1 MLLKLSLVNC
11 FVERMASAK
20 AVRPAGLMAQSK
32 ETAKAGDAAAATKVP
47 MGKQLGKKPEPK
59 PREPKKKDFLT
70 KKIIDKGH
78 KSENLYIL
86 DASLPNSLACLNAT
100 SSFEAHYR
108 PHCTALVWVFGA
120 FLLSPTFIGIT
131 KRARSSHATTAKLQ
145 PQHFPTAAVVA
156 LQLSEHW
163 RETRSGEG
171 RSGITREIMTKK
183 RRAAVNPVLAAANP
197 VLAVAWV
204 FLATIVKRRPLQS
217 KVILSAL
224 ISFNPNFESQKG
236 HASSIRYSLRTAFVG
251 FLRCNHPLFT
261 ESRDKINK
269 ALRAIIPG
277 ESIDQ
282 IVRQVERMARTIY
295 RVSHEIRSNKGEP
308 PAIQELQTGNQ
319 IRNKIS
325 RLSGAALSEELPAK
339 RIEFEVPLSMAHST
353 HMTSDLPD
361 DNDDG
366 NGDYSS
372 NTSLAN
378 GDLSAAE
385 KMIAM
390 IGALLAEGERGAESL
405 ELLISN
411 IHADL
416 MADIVIETMKHLP
429 KNLMAVSVWHN
440 NAQLNEE
447 TPSSSISSQVVPT
460 AAIVSAPTPLPAE
473 LASTAVGTNG
483 VGIFSPDTSTVS
495 NLAVEVRRDPRR
507 DPRRLDPR
515 RPGPVGSLHSAPLNS
530 VNSSDAQ
537 TVPSQLSSKAVP
549 TSETVIVE
557 QSSMPLTYKT
567 EVELSEIP
575 DTQRTGKIQ
584 SLEASEVQDNA
595 MAMEQTSDVH
605 TPPNLTCE
613 QTVEEQLAES
623 TPSDATANDDVYNL
637 PESDEF
643 ASPDIN
649 SMVPEEDFHNLIA
662 HPSLLE
668 LKDEQRSNL
677 HRLTVTRIIKDY
689 KKFHVT
695 GSSQPCLPLLA
706 RLVAHSGADDDI
718 LMFLEEHIVLDYPH
732 HKGHELAMH
741 VLYYLQAIVISKVD
755 NCSSVATS
763 YEKFLLGIAKAL
775 LDSFPATDK
784 SFSKLLVE
792 APILPDSSLKL
803 LEDLCHANYNEH
815 HLEETRD
822 GDHVTQGLV
831 ATWGLILGRPS
842 YRQACLD
849 IALKCALHPQEE
861 VRAKAIRLVANKLYL
876 LNYASDSIE
885 QFAMQ
890 MLLSVVEQQ
899 NFEEDISTQN
909 SNDQQTEDELICG
922 PRPSEPAS
930 SESENNKDNQA
941 SVMKVPALSLSQA
954 QQKTSLFFALCLKQ
968 KPILL
973 QFVFDIYGKAPKVVK
988 QSIHQHIPVIVKNL
1002 STYSHLLKI
1011 FSDPPEGS
1019 KILIVL
1025 VLETLTEE
1033 ATPSSELIATV
1044 KHLYETKLKD
1054 AVILIPMLSSFSK
1067 DEVLLHFFCITDAC
1081 TACFEQRIVFTQHVL
1096 EKSLNHLVEQVPL
1109 PLLFMRTVIQAID
1122 AFPSLVIVNVSSVV
1136 LLICF
1141 ARHLES

>member
-1 MLLKLSLVNC
+1 M
-11 FVERMASAK
+11 
-20 AVRPAGLMAQSK
+20 
-32 ETAKAGDAAAATKVP
+32 
-47 MGKQLGKKPEPK
+47 
-59 PREPKKKDFLT
+59 

-78 KSENLYIL
+78 EFENLYIL
-86 DASLPNSLACLNAT
+86 DASLPNSLACLNVT
-100 SSFEAHYR
+100 SPFKAHY
-108 PHCTALVWVFGA
+108 
-120 FLLSPTFIGIT
+120 
-131 KRARSSHATTAKLQ
+131 
-145 PQHFPTAAVVA
+145 
-156 LQLSEHW
+156 
-163 RETRSGEG
+163 
-171 RSGITREIMTKK
+171 
-183 RRAAVNPVLAAANP
+183 N
-197 VLAVAWV
+197 
-204 FLATIVKRRPLQS
+204 LATIVKRRPLQS

-282 IVRQVERMARTIY
+282 IVRQVERMARTIN

-325 RLSGAALSEELPAK
+325 RLSSAALSEELPAK
-339 RIEFEVPLSMAHST
+339 RIEFEVPLNMAHST

-361 DNDDG
+361 GNDDG

-416 MADIVIETMKHLP
+416 MTDIVIETMKHLP
-429 KNLMAVSVWHN
+429 KNLMAISVWHN

-473 LASTAVGTNG
+473 LASTGVGTNG

-515 RPGPVGSLHSAPLNS
+515 WPGPVGSLHSAPLNS
-530 VNSSDAQ
+530 ENSSDAQ

-613 QTVEEQLAES
+613 QAVEEQLAES
-623 TPSDATANDDVYNL
+623 TPSDATANDDIYNL

-649 SMVPEEDFHNLIA
+649 SMVSEENFHNLIA

-677 HRLTVTRIIKDY
+677 HRLAVTRIIKDY

-842 YRQACLD
+842 YRRACLD

-899 NFEEDISTQN
+899 NFEEDISTEN

-930 SESENNKDNQA
+930 STSENNKDNQA

-954 QQKTSLFFALCLKQ
+954 QQKTSLFFALCLK
-968 KPILL
+968 KPSLL
-973 QFVFDIYGKAPKVVK
+973 QFVFDIYGKAPKAVK

-1067 DEVLLHFFCITDAC
+1067 DEITDAC